1 MIWQFFVQKYLARW
15 NLFSHLLKRS
25 APWFGKEHWK
35 SFLCQ
40 SNPVIWNGSDHQYS
54 SSVRSGLIWM
64 WSAIKH
70 RTQPMLLTVIQLY
83 WTVDYTFDIADS
95 SNNLQVLK
103 TLGWVANMFGIFF
116 VMAGHEHYSI
126 DVFIAFYLSTRFVI
140 SHSEKFSSS
149 FCERDNSKSF
159 TDTKFFCLAAVLL
172 LQTAL
177 L

>member
-1 MIWQFFVQKYLARW
+1 M
-15 NLFSHLLKRS
+15 
-25 APWFGKEHWK
+25 
-35 SFLCQ
+35 
-40 SNPVIWNGSDHQYS
+40 NPACIIVYS
-54 SSVRSGLIWM
+54 
-64 WSAIKH
+64 
-70 RTQPMLLTVIQLY
+70 TTVLN
-83 WTVDYTFDIADS
+83 VDYTFDIADS

-140 SHSEKFSSS
+140 SYSEKFSSS
-149 FCERDNSKSF
+149 FCEKDNSKLF

-172 LQTAL
+172 LRTAL